1 MPMNLSMPVGHM
13 SALNLQEERN
23 MSYTRLI
30 CCLLSL
36 VYNNNAMYDK
46 AISLADSMRQLVPND
61 IELLGRAYSQIG
73 LAKIGKR
80 DYRGAVD
87 AYLEKMNLN
96 PGTMTVDDMNRL
108 GLSYSHLGKLD
119 SAEIFYKIT
128 LSSVDSSSVS
138 MSYFYER
145 KQDYEN
151 AYKSIKRMSKK
162 MDAILRGRIR
172 ESVSGLTMA
181 YMEEREAMLK
191 ARMERERMMNWL
203 ISAACVAVVAG
214 VGAGWVAYRRRKVRQ
229 QQQLMADGERLA
241 LLLEKERDATNEAQK
256 FAMELFRDNLRM
268 LDSIFS
274 TYAGQGA
281 GDEADKTASAHV
293 AALVKAFSEDSD
305 KLRLLED
312 KVNKCEDGLM
322 QDFRRDFPGKKGW
335 VYQVELFHATGLSG
349 RVIALLLG
357 ISPSAYYTRKSR
369 MIKMIKEAGP
379 KRCADYLRV
388 LG

>member
-1 MPMNLSMPVGHM
+1 
-13 SALNLQEERN
+13 